1 MRANCRQ
8 ILLVASEL
16 AVIATAGQA
25 TGQAAPPRYE
35 YRASWVAVASPER
48 ITAEVNSKSWAQLV
62 TFRPERAFT
71 LAAPLTE
78 AGKSKPR
85 LEAGTVMIGMKD
97 GQGIACRLERPKFD
111 YFVECVEDS
120 NLDGQYDG
128 FFFLNHE
135 NPFLFSARRQPRHQ
149 KVLPVSSVT
158 LGDAPAEQVPTLDMV
173 LLYSARSVI
182 SAASGSHTFQLCILR
197 PGVKNIWGD
206 KTEGRGCLPNI
217 VVKDGEFPRRLQI
230 YGRTLEIAAPVDGKV
245 SVSVSAC
252 PQDLP
257 VDL

>member
-1 MRANCRQ
+1 MDLRL
-8 ILLVASEL
+8 ILLLASGS
-16 AVIATAGQA
+16 AVIAPAGHA
-25 TGQAAPPRYE
+25 AGQAAPPQYE
-35 YRASWVAVASPER
+35 YRASWVAVASPEPVK
-48 ITAEVNSKSWAQLV
+48 AEIDSKSWARLV
-62 TFRPERAFT
+62 TFRPERAFILT
-71 LAAPLTE
+71 APLTE

-85 LEAGTVMIGMKD
+85 LDAGTLMVGMTD

-111 YFVECVEDS
+111 YFVECVQDS

-128 FFFLNHE
+128 LFFLNHE

-149 KVLPVSSVT
+149 KVLPVSPVT
-158 LGDAPAEQVPTLDMV
+158 LGDAPAEQVPNLDMV

-230 YGRTLEIAAPVDGKV
+230 YGRTLEIAAPVDGKA
-245 SVSVSAC
+245 SVSVSAF